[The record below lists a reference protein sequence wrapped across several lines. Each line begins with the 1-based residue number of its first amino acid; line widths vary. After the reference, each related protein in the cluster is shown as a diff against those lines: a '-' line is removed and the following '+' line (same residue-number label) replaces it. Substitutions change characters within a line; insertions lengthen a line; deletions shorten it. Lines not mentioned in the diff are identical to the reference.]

1 MLLANLQE
9 AGVDIHDLVIEPL
22 MVPQSCQVLA
32 PHVDAAACVLCTD
45 FVTRPDCP
53 SAAHLQVKPAYGMHG
68 GLLSMLL
75 WYHSNALADAAVTTY
90 VRAKKSA
97 SNQRPGHLALT
108 TRAAMQGS
116 HAKSLWIHPNDAIKP
131 VQWVF
136 PGYLVT
142 TELHLCKYKAAHARA
157 RPRCTGNLWKNCS
170 LPQLTMS
177 ATG

>member
-68 GLLSMLL
+68 GCFLC
-75 WYHSNALADAAVTTY
+75 YCGTT
-90 VRAKKSA
+90 ATHW
-97 SNQRPGHLALT
+97 Q
-108 TRAAMQGS
+108 M
-116 HAKSLWIHPNDAIKP
+116 
-131 VQWVF
+131 
-136 PGYLVT
+136 
-142 TELHLCKYKAAHARA
+142 
-157 RPRCTGNLWKNCS
+157 
-170 LPQLTMS
+170 PQLPHMS
-177 ATG
+177 GPRRVPQTRGQATLH